1 MHFIFSSDNTRPST
15 PYKSDIKISACRCKI
30 RMNIDFLQSSIYFGW
45 NNCRNYFHWRNKIS
59 VCISSITKR
68 RAQNQKVVSDGNGAI
83 FVIIFSIFGVL
94 LFIVFIVCE
103 LLLVIF
109 FLNCHFDR
117 RIRNLWWC
125 AETTIEP
132 NPFRCKY
139 ETVLTVAPIEI
150 PLSHLQIRTH
160 NGFSSSIYPLS
171 GELFSMQR
179 RYRSSGGYFKWIK
192 TQKSGTTMTLL
203 LIIVW
208 RR

>member
-1 MHFIFSSDNTRPST
+1 MYFEYNKEARTKP
-15 PYKSDIKISACRCKI
+15 KSVFRRKRGDFCNNLFDIWCPPIHC
-30 RMNIDFLQSSIYFGW
+30 
-45 NNCRNYFHWRNKIS
+45 FHCVWI
-59 VCISSITKR
+59 
-68 RAQNQKVVSDGNGAI
+68 
-83 FVIIFSIFGVL
+83 VIGH
-94 LFIVFIVCE
+94 
-103 LLLVIF
+103 F

-208 RR
+208 RRWTSPRIRYKELPNGSSLIKKIALNTI